1 MDNLIRQKA
10 TLPCVHMLPIMEQGK
25 GNPHYILC
33 NTNVTLVPETAFL
46 PDKLELYK
54 EELEKS
60 KLLLAEMCAIAKV
73 GGWYCDMLTKQLT
86 WTPAAYVIYEKDASY
101 LPACETFP
109 LLFHPECRERLKARM
124 HEAAEHLHGWELEGR
139 LLFEGA
145 RCKWIKIKGE
155 PVLAPDNTLLAYKGF
170 VMDINEAMQERIE
183 NNRYRE
189 DLEVRD
195 QLLNEVGAMARV
207 GGWKVDLQ
215 ARRLYWTRE
224 VFRIYE
230 LSEDALPT
238 LEEAFSY
245 YSPKSQLLL
254 RDAVK
259 RAQDYLIP
267 YDLELELTTV
277 TGKRIWV
284 RSIGKTLL
292 DENGKAKALFG
303 TLQNIQDHKVREGQ
317 LQQQHNIIKEQKE
330 RLENFA
336 HIVSHNLRSHAASI
350 TVSLEVLPLANEE
363 EKQEIIKNIDKIN
376 SNLHETLYHLNE
388 VIKIK
393 SDCRDAMQTLYFSE
407 VFEQAMHVLE
417 LQVKKT
423 QARVMADFS
432 ACHVVQHI
440 PAYLESIMLNL
451 ISNALKYRHPDRIPE
466 ILIRTIKKNGKTI
479 LSITD
484 NGLGIDLLKNGH
496 KMFGM
501 YKTFHSHPDAKG
513 IGLFIT
519 KSQIESLGGSIEV
532 ESQENTGT
540 TFIITML

>member
-10 TLPCVHMLPIMEQGK
+10 TLPCVHMLPVIANGGQQFVCAQTEAGF
-25 GNPHYILC
+25 I
-33 NTNVTLVPETAFL
+33 TEAAAI
-46 PDKLELYK
+46 PDKLLLYK

-60 KLLLAEMCAIAKV
+60 KQLLAETCEIARV
-73 GGWYCDMLTKQLT
+73 GGWYCDMLTRQLT
-86 WTPAAYVIYEKDASY
+86 WTPAAYVIHEKENTYRPSCDT
-101 LPACETFP
+101 LP
-109 LLFHPECRERLKARM
+109 LLFHPECRERLNIMIKDAMMRQ
-124 HEAAEHLHGWELEGR
+124 HGWELEGR
-139 LLFEGA
+139 LLFEEE

-155 PVLAPDNTLLAYKGF
+155 PVLASDNTLLAYKGF
-170 VMDINEAMQERIE
+170 VMDINDAMLERIE

-189 DLEVRD
+189 DLEIRD
-195 QLLNEVGAMARV
+195 QLLNEVGTMAKV

-215 ARRLYWTRE
+215 TRRLYWTRE

-245 YSPKSQLLL
+245 YTPKSQLLL

-284 RSIGKTLL
+284 RSIGKSLL

-303 TLQNIQDHKVREGQ
+303 TLQNIQDHKVREEQ
-317 LQQQHNIIKEQKE
+317 LQHQHNIIKEQKE

-350 TVSLEVLPLANEE
+350 TVSLEVLPLANED
-363 EKQEIIKNIDKIN
+363 EKREIIKNIDRIS

-393 SDCRDAMQTLYFSE
+393 SDCREAMQLLYFSE

-423 QARVMADFS
+423 GARIMADFS

-466 ILIRTIKKNGKTI
+466 ILICTSSRNGKTVLTI
-479 LSITD
+479 SD

-496 KMFGM
+496 KLFGM
-501 YKTFHSHPDAKG
+501 YKTFHAHPDAKG

-519 KSQIESLGGSIEV
+519 KSQIECLGGTIEV

-540 TFIITML
+540 SFIITML